1 MRYWS
6 IFVVGCLCLL
16 SGAGASTVTH
26 APWDKDASGATVEV
40 YTITSAKAEV
50 KIVTY
55 GARLIS
61 IRVPNAS
68 GVMGNVILGHDKLQ
82 DYKSPMNTWMGAT
95 IGRYANRID
104 RGEFTVDGKTYHIP
118 LNQPTFALHGGPDS
132 FHTKIWSAKVIRNG
146 VEFSLL
152 SPDGDMG
159 FPGTLNVTIRYT
171 LTEVHG
177 NPALKME
184 YGATTDK
191 PTILNMTNHAYF
203 NLADDSSKP
212 VFDDVARINASYY
225 IPYNN
230 HNLPTGE
237 IAPVGGT
244 PFDFLVPHTI
254 GGDRLPPRGYD
265 HTFVVRAPGLN
276 TPAAEVEDPSN
287 GRTLQVFTTE
297 PGIHLYAPHFT
308 GFPRRPAG
316 EPAAPG
322 NAAAPGSLAA
332 SGAPAGPGTP
342 GAPRR
347 PMIAAFCL
355 ETQHYPDSPHHPNF
369 PSTELRPGQKYRTT
383 TIYIFGVKTKT
394 SAGK

>member
-1 MRYWS
+1 MKYWS
-6 IFVVGCLCLL
+6 IFVIACLCLF
-16 SGAGASTVTH
+16 SGAEASTVTR
-26 APWDKDASGATVEV
+26 ALWDKDASGAPIDV
-40 YTITSAKAEV
+40 YTIASAKAEV

-55 GARLIS
+55 GARLVS
-61 IRVPNAS
+61 IRVPNRA
-68 GVMGNVILGHDKLQ
+68 GAMGNVILGHDKLQ

-132 FHTKIWSAKVIRNG
+132 FHTKIWSAKEVRDG
-146 VEFSLL
+146 VEFSLV

-177 NPALKME
+177 NPALKMKF
-184 YGATTDK
+184 GATTDK

-203 NLADDSSKP
+203 NLADDSAKP
-212 VFDDVARINASYY
+212 VFDDVARIDADTY
-225 IPYNN
+225 IPYND

-237 IAPVGGT
+237 IASVAGT
-244 PFDFLVPHTI
+244 AFDFRTPHII
-254 GGDRLPPRGYD
+254 GGDRIPNRGYD
-265 HTFVVRAPGLN
+265 HTFVVRTPGLK
-276 TPAAEVEDPSN
+276 TPTAEVEDPSS
-287 GRTLQVFTTE
+287 GRTLEVYTTE
-297 PGIHLYAPHFT
+297 PGIHFYAPHFT
-308 GFPRRPAG
+308 GFPPRPAG
-316 EPAAPG
+316 APG
-322 NAAAPGSLAA
+322 APNSAGAGALPGAPAA
-332 SGAPAGPGTP
+332 SGAPAMP
-342 GAPRR
+342 GAPAVPRR

-383 TIYIFGVKTKT
+383 TIYVFGVKK
-394 SAGK
+394 